1 MAEAEGSPA
10 ERSRWCL
17 AVAQPDRDDRN
28 LHPAVLCQL
37 RQPHQA
43 AAQLDRTIAS
53 LNLALGK
60 HHQLLSIGEKIDRQA
75 KGRHGRPSLVHW
87 KTTKPM
93 QEPSLQS
100 SHFCGR
106 HHEPAVTTADASS
119 GCHGKQQGIPSGAM
133 RR

>member
-1 MAEAEGSPA
+1 MTEADRRPA
-10 ERSRWCL
+10 ERTRWRL

-28 LHPAVLCQL
+28 FNPTVLCKL

-75 KGRHGRPSLVHW
+75 KGRHGRASLVHW

-93 QEPSLQS
+93 QEPSLKS
-100 SHFCGR
+100 SHF
-106 HHEPAVTTADASS
+106 
-119 GCHGKQQGIPSGAM
+119 
-133 RR
+133 